1 MFDLRLTDD
10 QKALIQ
16 MCREFT
22 AKHIIPVAGQLDEHG
37 TFPIEICQKAFDLG
51 LMNVRVPE
59 QFGGL
64 GLSELDHVLISEE
77 IAYGCV
83 GVSTTMVANI
93 LGATPLL
100 IAGTDAQKERY
111 LGQLVQK
118 LSFAAYCASEPG
130 AGSDLAA
137 LSTRVEKKGDEYILT
152 GSKAWITNAAYA
164 SWFTVFATL
173 DPALKHKGICCF
185 VVPRD
190 AEGVSVGKKEDK
202 MGQRCSNTSAVHFD
216 GVRLTKEHLVGAEG
230 EGFRIAMQTFD
241 RTRPDIGAFALGI
254 MRRALDE
261 SVAYAKERKAF
272 GVPIGQHQMIQQIL
286 ANMAI
291 KVEASRFL
299 TYAAAKALD
308 DGAAATIYASYAKA
322 FSADAAMEVTTDAV
336 QVFGGYGYTKEYPV
350 EKLMRDAKLLQIYE
364 GTSQIQRIVIARHLL
379 GGR

>member
-1 MFDLRLTDD
+1 MFDLRLSQE
-10 QKALIQ
+10 QKDLVK
-16 MCREFT
+16 MCRDFT
-22 AKHIIPVAGQLDEHG
+22 AKHIIPAAGELDEHG
-37 TFPIEICQKAFDLG
+37 TFPMEICKKAWELG

-59 QFGGL
+59 QYGGL

-83 GVSTTMVANI
+83 GVSTTMVANM

-100 IAGTDAQKERY
+100 IAGSDAQKEKY
-111 LGQLVQK
+111 LGQLVRE

-137 LSTRVEKKGDEYILT
+137 LSTRVEKRGNEYILT

-190 AEGVSVGKKEDK
+190 AEGVSVGKKENK

-216 GVRLTKEHLVGAEG
+216 GVRLTQEHLIGNEG

-261 SVAYAKERKAF
+261 SIAYAKERKTF
-272 GVPIGQHQMIQQIL
+272 GVPIAQHQMIQSIL

-291 KVEASRFL
+291 KVEASRLL

-308 DGAAATIYASYAKA
+308 DGAAATIYSSYAKA

-364 GTSQIQRIVIARHLL
+364 GTSQIQRVVIARHLL
-379 GGR
+379 GR

>member
-1 MFDLRLTDD
+1 MFDLRLTED
-10 QKALIQ
+10 QKALVQ

-22 AKHIIPVAGQLDEHG
+22 AKHIIPVAGELDEHG
-37 TFPIEICQKAFDLG
+37 TFPMEICQKAFDLG

-59 QFGGL
+59 RFGGL

-83 GVSTTMVANI
+83 GVSTTMVANM

-100 IAGTDAQKERY
+100 IAGSDAQKEEY
-111 LGQLVQK
+111 LGQLVKK

-137 LSTRVEKKGDEYILT
+137 LTTRVEKKGDEYILT

-190 AEGVSVGKKEDK
+190 AEGVSVGKKENK

-216 GVRLTKEHLVGAEG
+216 GVRLTKAHLVGGEG
-230 EGFRIAMQTFD
+230 EGFKIAMQTFD

-272 GVPIGQHQMIQQIL
+272 GVAIGQHQMIQQLL